1 MKQKICILLAC
12 ILFAFCGCNTHTR
25 GISSGSVKF
34 FYLQNKIA
42 YNSAGSVVS
51 HETKQP
57 SKLTPE
63 ELISQYLQGPTKKN
77 LVSPFPA
84 ELKLISI
91 AQEDTI
97 VKILL
102 SDELTSLSGLELTLA
117 CSCLT
122 KTLQG
127 ILPAESYEIS
137 STGGKLNGKS
147 SILITPNT
155 FVWEDTLPES

>member
-1 MKQKICILLAC
+1 MKLKVCIPLISVLLFLCAC
-12 ILFAFCGCNTHTR
+12 NRQTQGVP
-25 GISSGSVKF
+25 SGSVRF
-34 FYLQNKIA
+34 YYLQNEIA
-42 YNSAGSVVS
+42 YNSADSVVS
-51 HETKQP
+51 YETKQP

-63 ELISQYLQGPTKKN
+63 ELISQYLHGPTKKN

-91 AQEDTI
+91 TQDYDNIKI
-97 VKILL
+97 VL
-102 SDELTSLSGLELTLA
+102 SDELTALSGLELTLA